1 MKELQRV
8 TATSEQLRI
17 ISTNNTG
24 AEIIRG
30 AAGSGKTTTALLR
43 LRSLFNMMSAR
54 KLRLQDTTP
63 LNILLLTFNRTLAGY
78 VRALADEQLR
88 GGEEEIEI
96 STFASWAMK
105 NLGSPVVDVQATRSE
120 LRNLATSF
128 PDLET
133 DYLINEVDYLLGR
146 FEQDKLE
153 DYITT
158 ERTGRGALPRV
169 DGNLRRRI
177 LDDVVEPYLSRLNEN
192 NWLDWN
198 KLAIKMRTEVLT
210 LGYDIIVADE
220 SQDFSA
226 NEIRAIMHHLAEY
239 SSVTFVTDTAQRI
252 YARGYTWAEAG
263 VEITANRSHRL
274 KQNHRNT
281 RQIAAFAAGILDG
294 IPVDA
299 DGSLPDLNA
308 AITDGDIPQ
317 VIEGLYREQITWALS
332 YINDN
337 VDLENESVAFLKPQ
351 GGKWFN
357 YLQGRLSKA
366 DIPFATLT
374 RQADWPDGQE
384 NVGLCTF
391 HSAKGLEFDYVF
403 ILGFNQE
410 NTQHGEEET
419 SDEIRVLRN
428 LLAVAVARAR
438 KHVVI
443 GYKAGEQSSL
453 TQYFAAESYEQITL

>member
-1 MKELQRV
+1 MKPLQRI
-8 TATSEQLRI
+8 TATPEQLRI

-24 AEIIRG
+24 AELIRG

-43 LRSLFNMMSAR
+43 LRSLFNMMTAR
-54 KLRLQDTTP
+54 KLRLQDATP
-63 LNILLLTFNRTLAGY
+63 LKILLLTFNRTLAGY
-78 VRALADEQLR
+78 VRALAEEQLQ
-88 GGEEEIEI
+88 GGDEEIEI
-96 STFASWAMK
+96 STFASWARN
-105 NLGSPVVDVQATRSE
+105 NLGAPDIDDRNTRLV
-120 LRNLATSF
+120 LRQLATAF
-128 PDLET
+128 LDLET
-133 DYLINEVDYLLGR
+133 DYLINEVEYLLGR
-146 FEQDKLE
+146 FEQDRLE

-158 ERTGRGALPRV
+158 ERTGRGTLPRV

-177 LDDVVEPYLSRLNEN
+177 LNDVVEPYLNHLDAN

-198 KLAIKMRTEVLT
+198 TLAIKMRTEVPNLN
-210 LGYDIIVADE
+210 YDIIVADE

-252 YARGYTWAEAG
+252 YARGYTWTEAG

-281 RQIAAFAAGILDG
+281 KQIAAFAAGILQG

-308 AITDGDIPQ
+308 AVTEGNIPQ
-317 VIEGLYREQITWALS
+317 IIEGLYSQQVNWALN
-332 YINDN
+332 YITDN
-337 VDLENESVAFLKPQ
+337 IDLENESVAFLKPQ
-351 GGKWFN
+351 GGNWFRYIEN
-357 YLQGRLSKA
+357 TLDEAG
-366 DIPFATLT
+366 IPYATLT
-374 RQADWPDGQE
+374 RQAEWPEGQE
-384 NVGLCTF
+384 NIGLCTF

-410 NTQHGEEET
+410 NTRHGEEET

-443 GYKAGEQSSL
+443 GYKVSEQSHL
-453 TQYFAAESYEQITL
+453 TQYFATDSFEQITL